1 MLYGRSLLVIPL
13 KYSRVHMSVPN
24 SLTIPSPRP
33 YLLAVIRME
42 SGLYFEICCG
52 VNIHTMEIDK
62 CHGSRRLAIL
72 WSV

>member
-1 MLYGRSLLVIPL
+1 MLYGRSLLVIPV
-13 KYSRVHMSVPN
+13 KYSHVHMSVPN
-24 SLTIPSPRP
+24 SLTIPPPS
-33 YLLAVIRME
+33 LLTGSHRME